1 MAMGK
6 LTSFMVSVLLVG
18 MFVGLFA
25 LFLTGMKDGYGEKEG
40 MTKADLALFNK
51 LDNISATTAE
61 ISDATDQDVD
71 DNVFDVI
78 GNYFKAGWTSLKLSK
93 QTIDVVTAQDG
104 IINSALN
111 QSELGDGGQLIGNT
125 MITIVIILI
134 IIGVIVT
141 VLLKWQL

>member
-6 LTSFMVSVLLVG
+6 LTSFMVSILLVG

-51 LDNISATTAE
+51 LDNISSTTAE

-93 QTIDVVTAQDG
+93 QSIDVVAGQDG
-104 IINSALN
+104 IVNAALR
-111 QSELGDGGQLIGNT
+111 D
-125 MITIVIILI
+125 
-134 IIGVIVT
+134 
-141 VLLKWQL
+141 KWKCG